1 MSNKGELPVL
11 AGTLLLE
18 LAWSMSYMF
27 MAFETYAQAGF
38 YAYALIRSLPSL
50 AYFLGSRFL
59 GFLSDSSG
67 MKRPFFLLG
76 SISTVT
82 SLSAMAFLPIDLW
95 IPVISLWYFLSAY
108 EPVMIAYLSAE
119 MEAGTASGEYYAASE
134 LGFTLGTAIG
144 GMLADALGI
153 RNVLILAAFVSLP
166 SLPLFMLA
174 KDGPYRSLDIKGA
187 LKRTIQLKFPGRTK
201 EYVPMFLTASLS
213 ISVFYVAFSI
223 KVFEASGR
231 SNSLMGLLIAAAGLL
246 GTLTGPVY
254 GKLTDRLGGMRS
266 FLVSCLVYSTYFSIA
281 AFIEGLTLLALLMVI
296 PIFPFHYSS
305 RNALAMELAPEEKA
319 SAVSVPSSLGSIS
332 EAVGNYVGGTL
343 MGLLG
348 LTETMIAGS
357 ILSLAAGAMIRLR
370 GRKGEGGDPEV
381 RA

>member
-1 MSNKGELPVL
+1 MNMSSRRELPVL
-11 AGTLLLE
+11 VGTLLLE

-50 AYFLGSRFL
+50 AYFLGSRFF

-67 MKRPFFLLG
+67 VRKPFFLLG
-76 SISTVT
+76 SVSTIV
-82 SLSAMAFLPIDLW
+82 SLLSMAFLPIDMW

-108 EPVMIAYLSAE
+108 EPVMIAYLSAK
-119 MEAGTASGEYYAASE
+119 MEAGSASGEYYAASE
-134 LGFTLGTAIG
+134 LGFTLGTALG
-144 GMLADALGI
+144 GVLADALGI
-153 RNVLILAAFVSLP
+153 RKVLMLAALVSVP

-174 KDGPYRSLDIKGA
+174 EDSSRGTLDLRSA
-187 LKRTIQLKFPGRTK
+187 LKRTIQLEFPGRTK
-201 EYVPMFLTASLS
+201 RYVPVFLTASLS

-254 GKLTDRLGGMRS
+254 GKLTDRLGGMRT
-266 FLVSCLVYSTYFSIA
+266 FLASCLIYSAYFSVG
-281 AFIEGLTLLALLMVI
+281 AFINDLTLLALLMVI
-296 PIFPFHYSS
+296 PIFPLHYSS
-305 RNALAMELAPEEKA
+305 RNALAIELAPEERA

-332 EAVGNYVGGTL
+332 EAMGNYLGGTL

-357 ILSLAAGAMIRLR
+357 ILSLTAGIIIRLCD
-370 GRKGEGGDPEV
+370 KKGGDCYL

>member
-1 MSNKGELPVL
+1 MPSRRQLPVL
-11 AGTLLLE
+11 VGTLLLE

-38 YAYALIRSLPSL
+38 YAYALIRSLPSI

-76 SISTVT
+76 GFSTAA
-82 SLSAMAFLPIDLW
+82 SLFAMAFLPIDMW
-95 IPVISLWYFLSAY
+95 VPIISVWYFLSAY
-108 EPVMIAYLSAE
+108 EPVMIAYLSSE
-119 MEAGTASGEYYAASE
+119 VGAGSASGEYYAASE
-134 LGFTLGTAIG
+134 LGFTLGTALG
-144 GMLADALGI
+144 GVLTDSLGI
-153 RNVLILAAFVSLP
+153 RNVLLLAALLSVP

-174 KDGPYRSLDIKGA
+174 EDESHGPLDVRRA
-187 LKRTIQLKFPGRTK
+187 LKRTVQLEFPGRTR
-201 EYVPMFLTASLS
+201 EYVPIFITASLS

-246 GTLTGPVY
+246 GTLTGPIY
-254 GKLTDRLGGMRS
+254 GRLTDRLGGGRS
-266 FLVSCLVYSTYFSIA
+266 FLISCLVYSAYFA
-281 AFIEGLTLLALLMVI
+281 AAGLVQDLLLLALLMVI

-305 RNALAMELAPEEKA
+305 RNALAMELAPEERA

-332 EAVGNYVGGTL
+332 DALGNYVGGTF

-348 LTETMIAGS
+348 LTETMVMGSLLSMTAGVMM
-357 ILSLAAGAMIRLR
+357 LLR
-370 GRKGEGGDPEV
+370 HKKER
-381 RA
+381 